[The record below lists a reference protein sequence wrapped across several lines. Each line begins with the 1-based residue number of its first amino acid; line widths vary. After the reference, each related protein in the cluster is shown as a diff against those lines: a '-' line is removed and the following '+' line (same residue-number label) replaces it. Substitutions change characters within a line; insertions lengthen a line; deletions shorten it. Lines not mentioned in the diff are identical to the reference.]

1 MRLSAVNWLGQL
13 RFDAPEFE
21 GEKPMIV
28 QKLILCCTAIVVAG
42 QAVAQVELKTY
53 ADADGYLDVQR

>member
-1 MRLSAVNWLGQL
+1 
-13 RFDAPEFE
+13 
-21 GEKPMIV
+21 MIV

-42 QAVAQVELKTY
+42 QAVAQAELKTY